1 MTDANTMTDA
11 IKMTN
16 VKKAGT
22 RANPDAAG
30 KVWLV
35 GAGPGDAE
43 LLTLKAYRI
52 LQQADVWLVDDLVSA
67 DVRALAP
74 THVRIVSVGKRGGS
88 PSTSQ
93 SFILRLMARYAKSG
107 LQVARVK
114 GGDPFI
120 FGRGGEELAWLGER
134 GIAAEAVGGMTAGLA
149 SASAL
154 NLPLTHREVARGVAF
169 VTAHTADSS
178 RPDWAALAKSQ
189 LTLVCYMG
197 MSRHEQ
203 LQQELLDAGFPADLP
218 VAVVERVS
226 CRNERS
232 LITTL
237 VAMSADIRATGL
249 GSPALLILGRAVDYR
264 VQANAEPLLT
274 NTTNPVVMTI
284 ERADVQGCGQAD
296 IAAACSVLAQAV

>member
-1 MTDANTMTDA
+1 MTDV

-16 VKKAGT
+16 VKSGNT
-22 RANPDAAG
+22 GNTGNTGNSPVAG

-52 LQQADVWLVDDLVSA
+52 LQRADVWLVDDLVSE
-67 DVRALAP
+67 DVLALAP
-74 THVRIVSVGKRGGS
+74 THARIVPVGKRGGC

-93 SFILRLMARYAKSG
+93 SFILRLMARYAQSG

-120 FGRGGEELAWLGER
+120 FGRGGEELAWLSER
-134 GIAAEAVGGMTAGLA
+134 GIAAEAVSGITAGLA

-178 RPDWAALAKSQ
+178 RPEWAALAKSE
-189 LTLVCYMG
+189 LTVICYMG
-197 MSRHEQ
+197 MSRKEQ
-203 LQQELLDAGFPADLP
+203 LQQELLDAGFAADLP
-218 VAVVERVS
+218 VAAIERVS

-232 LITTL
+232 VVTSLGR
-237 VAMSADIRATGL
+237 MSADIRVAGL
-249 GSPALLILGRAVDYR
+249 ASPAVLVLGRAVAYR
-264 VQANAEPLLT
+264 VCN
-274 NTTNPVVMTI
+274 NTEADHEGRPQ
-284 ERADVQGCGQAD
+284 RATDSIYQ
-296 IAAACSVLAQAV
+296 VL